1 LGLHEKNTLAL
12 LDRELPAATAYLSGG
27 GELKTVFTGLIQA
40 LGTIRPLGGDRFNV
54 SCRPDALDLI
64 LQDLAVGDSV
74 AVDGICLTVE
84 NILPQGFVATAS
96 DETLRRTT
104 LGQPHRSAAYVN
116 LETSVR
122 VGSKL
127 GGHFVTG
134 HIDGIGCLQES
145 VQTPNS
151 WEMCFTAPVSLRDLW
166 QRQITR
172 YLVPK
177 GSIAVN
183 GVSLTIADCDPQ
195 GSWFKVAVIPHTY
208 AQTNLSHLQIGSWVN
223 LESDILGKY
232 VEKLLGH
239 HVPASDH
246 PDEIS
251 PAFLAENGYL

>member
-1 LGLHEKNTLAL
+1 M
-12 LDRELPAATAYLSGG
+12 
-27 GELKTVFTGLIQA
+27 FTGLIQA
-40 LGTIRPLGGDRFNV
+40 LGTIRPLGGDRFDV
-54 SCRPDALDLI
+54 SCPADASDVI
-64 LQDLAVGDSV
+64 LQDLAIGDSV

-84 NILPQGFVATAS
+84 DILPHGFVATAS
-96 DETLRRTT
+96 DETLYRTT
-104 LGQPHRSAAYVN
+104 LGQRQQAAAYVN
-116 LETSVR
+116 LETSMR

-134 HIDGIGCLQES
+134 HIDGIGCLQET

-151 WEMCFTAPVSLRDLW
+151 WEMHFTAPASLSDHW
-166 QRQITR
+166 QRQVAR

-183 GVSLTIADCDPQ
+183 GVSLTIADCDPY

-208 AQTNLSHLQIGSWVN
+208 AQTNLSHLPTGRWVN

-239 HVPASDH
+239 QAPASGNSDR
-246 PDEIS
+246 IS
-251 PAFLAENGYL
+251 PAFLAEHGYL

>member
-1 LGLHEKNTLAL
+1 
-12 LDRELPAATAYLSGG
+12 
-27 GELKTVFTGLIQA
+27 VFTGLIQA
-40 LGTIRPLGGDRFNV
+40 LGTIRPLLSDRFDV
-54 SCRPDALDLI
+54 SCRTDSSEVI
-64 LQDLAVGDSV
+64 LHDLAIGDSV

-84 NILPQGFVATAS
+84 EILPQGFVATAS

-104 LGQPHRSAAYVN
+104 LGYQHYSAAYVN

-145 VQTPNS
+145 VETTNS
-151 WEMCFTAPVSLRDLW
+151 WEMCFTSPASLSELW
-166 QRQITR
+166 QRQIAR
-172 YLVPK
+172 YLIPK

-195 GSWFKVAVIPHTY
+195 GSWFKVAVIPHSY
-208 AQTNLSHLQIGSWVN
+208 AQTNLSHLQPGSWVN

-232 VEKLLGH
+232 VAKLLGH
-239 HVPASDH
+239 QVPAYDH
-246 PDEIS
+246 LDEIS
-251 PAFLAENGYL
+251 PAFLVEHGYL